1 MLQCSECEFFRREE
15 DGRLT
20 FLCDPFAT
28 IKEPE
33 CLVKWQ
39 ILRLA
44 EVSSRLDRI
53 VAAHETQ
60 AAMYKRLG
68 PLQEKMFK
76 HMERELDAAD
86 ESERWKVADDELDDE
101 PADDDDDPPRY
112 RPG

>member
-1 MLQCSECEFFRREE
+1 MLQCSECEFFRRES

-44 EVSSRLDRI
+44 EVAGKLDRI

-68 PLQEKMFK
+68 PLQEKMFR
-76 HMERELDAAD
+76 HMEREIDATD
-86 ESERWKVADDELDDE
+86 ESERWKVSDDDWEDKDDE
-101 PADDDDDPPRY
+101 DDDPPNRQ
-112 RPG
+112 P